1 MPRTTILEEEALCGR
16 SPAAPP
22 SDDRRNLMKKV
33 MSIFFSLLLLAACGD
48 SGSTTLNT
56 DAVTS
61 EPAAE
66 SAVATE
72 MPAQSQETTEPSD
85 VKLDGPA
92 IDYPESIVSLSPT
105 ATEMLFAIGAG
116 EQVIAVDNYSY
127 WPPQAPVVDD
137 LSGWNP
143 NVEAIAAFE
152 PDLVILSDTGV
163 QEELELLGI
172 QVYIAAAAVE
182 LEDVY
187 SQLEEIGEITG
198 NSDGSSIVIGE
209 MREQI
214 KEIVEAIE
222 LPADSLTYFHELDD
236 TLYSVTSST
245 FIGQIY
251 AMTGLKNI
259 ADPADEDGTAWG
271 YPQLS
276 EEFILQADPDI
287 IFFADAT
294 CCAQSLST
302 ISARPGWSE
311 LSAVRNGNIFE
322 IDSDIS
328 SRWGPRLVD
337 FLKTVSDAVSTV
349 NAR

>member
-1 MPRTTILEEEALCGR
+1 
-16 SPAAPP
+16 
-22 SDDRRNLMKKV
+22 MKKV

>member
-1 MPRTTILEEEALCGR
+1 
-16 SPAAPP
+16 
-22 SDDRRNLMKKV
+22 MKKV

-322 IDSDIS
+322 MDSDIS